1 MQPNRSKPN
10 ILITGT
16 PGTGKTTL
24 AKEIAD
30 RCSLNF
36 VSVNDVAKEGELY
49 DGYDDE
55 NDCHILDEDRVVD
68 ELEDYMMQGG
78 QVVDYHSC
86 DFFPERWFDA
96 VFVLRTDNSVLY
108 PRLSARGYSAKKI
121 ADLIHCEIVQ
131 VVLDEARESYREEI
145 VMELPSNSL
154 DDLEQN
160 AQRISDWIVQWHTL
174 VNCEK

>member
-1 MQPNRSKPN
+1 MRRTRSNPN

-24 AKEIAD
+24 AKEVAE
-30 RCSLNF
+30 RCALNF

-49 DGYDDE
+49 DGYDNE

-68 ELEDYMMQGG
+68 ELEDYMAQGG

-96 VFVLRTDNSVLY
+96 VFVLRTDNSILY
-108 PRLSARGYSAKKI
+108 PRLSARGYPGKKI
-121 ADLIHCEIVQ
+121 SDLIHCEIVQ
-131 VVLDEARESYREEI
+131 VGFRFTNRPRCMYVSKLLSFVFLSRAT
-145 VMELPSNSL
+145 
-154 DDLEQN
+154 
-160 AQRISDWIVQWHTL
+160 TL
-174 VNCEK
+174 ALSIAIW